1 MSSIES
7 AHPRSDLFLFL
18 RVGMEFQ
25 TRGVPMNDPG
35 FTE

>member
-1 MSSIES
+1 MSFIES
-7 AHPRSDLFLFL
+7 AHPGSDLFLSI

-25 TRGVPMNDPG
+25 TRGVPMNDPR